1 MSKKEEN
8 NKNDIYS
15 ILNNTGIFILSIL
28 IIIIIICIQFTFGG
42 FALYACKVAQSNILP
57 TDMKCT
63 PYTDNKFDLKPI
75 DSNIFT
81 VKPPNSKEVLS
92 QKISFPYNEVNSKNM
107 IIDAITS
114 WKESPDSMFLTNYFL
129 SIIESLLC
137 FNYYAW
143 NLFFNGINQSLNES
157 LQLII
162 VPFLIPILFSI
173 LLIANNLYLIYLW
186 FEKMSWFFKKNVNNA
201 HDDRKPD
208 WKNISILEP
217 FSYFLAFF
225 LLFIFICLFFA
236 AFCILFPLLSIFGV
250 LWTLLSLFTYRG
262 MMENK
267 EISITNIISKV
278 FKYHKVTFMSI
289 ITFFIIISAFTSLGG
304 LGGVI
309 CLVAALALIFGI
321 VPSNLFIPE
330 IPLNLSSLVSYNQ
343 AKKTCKA
350 VNYQQ
355 KHSFLYNLL
364 FPQRGGAEFVHEIKK
379 IGKKLKSI

>member
-1 MSKKEEN
+1 MSKKEDKY
-8 NKNDIYS
+8 KNDINS
-15 ILNNTGIFILSIL
+15 ILNNAGIFILSIL
-28 IIIIIICIQFTFGG
+28 IITIIICIHFTFGG
-42 FALYACKVAQSNILP
+42 FILYACKVAQSNILP
-57 TDMKCT
+57 TDIKCS

-92 QKISFPYNEVNSKNM
+92 QKISFPYNEWNSKNM
-107 IIDAITS
+107 IIDAISS
-114 WKESPDSMFLTNYFL
+114 WKESPDSMVLTNYFL
-129 SIIESLLC
+129 SIIENLLC

-143 NLFFNGINQSLNES
+143 NLFFSGINQSLNES
-157 LQLII
+157 LQLIL
-162 VPFLIPILFSI
+162 VPFLIPILFFI
-173 LLIANNLYLIYLW
+173 LLIANNIYLIYLW

-217 FSYFLAFF
+217 LSYLFAFF
-225 LLFIFICLFFA
+225 FLFIFICLFFLV
-236 AFCILFPLLSIFGV
+236 FWGLFPLLAMFGAI
-250 LWTLLSLFTYRG
+250 WTLLSLFTYKG

-267 EISITNIISKV
+267 EISITTIISKI

-289 ITFFIIISAFTSLGG
+289 ITFFIILSAFTNLGG
-304 LGGVI
+304 IGGII
-309 CLVAALALIFGI
+309 CLIAALALIFGI

-330 IPLNLSSLVSYNQ
+330 IPLNLSSLVSNNQ

-350 VNYQQ
+350 INYQQ
-355 KHSFLYNLL
+355 KHSFLYNIL

-379 IGKKLKSI
+379 IGKKLKTI